1 MKNDIKLFII
11 RGIPGSGKSTTA
23 LRMLNENIVDI
34 HVETDM
40 YFTDEDGNYHYDYK
54 KIRSAHLWCMSK
66 TLDAL
71 SNNKRVAVSNTFV
84 TKKEA
89 LAYINICKLNNIKY
103 QILNC
108 NGNYKNIHGVSDE
121 KVAQMKERFQTL

>member
-54 KIRSAHLWCMSK
+54 R
-66 TLDAL
+66 
-71 SNNKRVAVSNTFV
+71 
-84 TKKEA
+84 
-89 LAYINICKLNNIKY
+89 
-103 QILNC
+103 
-108 NGNYKNIHGVSDE
+108 
-121 KVAQMKERFQTL
+121 

>member
-1 MKNDIKLFII
+1 MRF
-11 RGIPGSGKSTTA
+11 
-23 LRMLNENIVDI
+23 
-34 HVETDM
+34 
-40 YFTDEDGNYHYDYK
+40 
-54 KIRSAHLWCMSK
+54 
-66 TLDAL
+66 

-84 TKKEA
+84 TKEA

-103 QILNC
+103 KILNC